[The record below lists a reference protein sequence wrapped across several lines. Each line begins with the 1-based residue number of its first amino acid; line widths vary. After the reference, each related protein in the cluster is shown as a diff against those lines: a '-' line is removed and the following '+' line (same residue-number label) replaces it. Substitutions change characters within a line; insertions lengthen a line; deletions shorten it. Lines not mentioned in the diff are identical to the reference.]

1 MTDSRTSS
9 LGLGPLA
16 VFAPASAILA
26 RLAGH
31 LQRGRLT
38 LVLPDGATRVVHGS
52 EPSPLTA
59 VIDVRR
65 WRVMRRLVTGGTTG
79 FAEAYMDGDWTTPD
93 LSSLLALCAANEQAL
108 GGVVRASRW
117 AQLRDRLIH
126 AARANTRRGSRRN
139 IAYHY
144 DLGNA
149 FYARWLDPGMT
160 YSAAMFPQ
168 PGLSLEQGQLLKY
181 RRLADRLGLRPG
193 HRVLEIGCGWGGFAE
208 VAAREYGCHVT
219 AVTLSREQF
228 VHARQRLAAAGLE
241 DRVDVVFRDYRQI
254 EGTFDRIASI
264 EMFEAVGEQYWSTF
278 FDVVRDRLVPGG
290 RAGLQ
295 IITIAD
301 DRFERYRKGAD
312 FIQRY
317 IFPGG
322 MLPSPSALSRAI
334 AGAGLN
340 LAGAETFGLDYAET
354 LTRWNRRFQRAWPEI
369 RPLGFDARF
378 KRMWEFYLAYC
389 EAGFR
394 LGPLDVGHYLV
405 VRD

>member
-9 LGLGPLA
+9 LALGPLA
-16 VFAPASAILA
+16 AFAPSSIILS
-26 RLAGH
+26 RLADR

-38 LVLPDGATRVVHGS
+38 LVLPDGSTRSVHGA
-52 EPSPLTA
+52 EPSPLVA
-59 VIDVRR
+59 VMQIRR
-65 WRVMRRLVTGGTTG
+65 LRVMRRLVTGGTTG

-93 LSSLLALCAANEQAL
+93 LASLLALCAANEPAL
-108 GGVVRASRW
+108 GGLVRASRW
-117 AQLRDRLIH
+117 ARLRDRVFH
-126 AARANTRRGSRRN
+126 ATRANTRRGSRRN

-149 FYARWLDPGMT
+149 FYERWLDPGMT
-160 YSAAMFPQ
+160 YSAAMFPEA
-168 PGLSLEQGQLLKY
+168 GLTLEQAQLVKY
-181 RRLADRLGLRPG
+181 RRLADQLDLRPG

-228 VHARQRLAAAGLE
+228 AYARRRMAAAGL
-241 DRVDVVFRDYRQI
+241 DHQVDVVFRDYRQI

-264 EMFEAVGEQYWSTF
+264 EMFEAVGEPYWSTF
-278 FDVVRDRLVPGG
+278 FDVVRARLTPGG

-295 IITIAD
+295 IITIDD

-322 MLPSPSALSRAI
+322 MLPSPSALTRAI
-334 AGAGLN
+334 TGSGLR
-340 LAGAETFGLDYAET
+340 LAGSETFGHAYAET
-354 LTRWNRRFQRAWPEI
+354 LARWGRRFQRAWPQI

-394 LGPLDVGHYLV
+394 SGPLDVGQYLV